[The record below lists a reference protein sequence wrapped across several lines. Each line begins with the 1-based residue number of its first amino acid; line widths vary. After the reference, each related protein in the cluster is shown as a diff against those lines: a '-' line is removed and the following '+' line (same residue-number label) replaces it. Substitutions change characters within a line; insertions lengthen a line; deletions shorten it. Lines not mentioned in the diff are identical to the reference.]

1 MVDAIALAYLEVT
14 PPFLH
19 GHGYMTRQGEH
30 AGIMFS
36 SEEGGVTV
44 NGELSAL
51 CGEAPYAEGLLHL
64 VVSIECDVDAIE
76 GRMMLAPQLQ
86 TVIAVDNPGVG
97 EWILRL
103 GNHLLANDITI
114 VASPRDEDELHL
126 RISLELT
133 VDIYRYLH
141 LFPFTIGSDDQVVD
155 VRRRPL
161 FQIYP
166 ADDSVPVGLGI
177 LGVGM
182 RITDDLRRNSFL
194 TVVHHH
200 GDVMDSRLEL
210 LR

>member
-1 MVDAIALAYLEVT
+1 
-14 PPFLH
+14 
-19 GHGYMTRQGEH
+19 MTRQGEH
-30 AGIMFS
+30 TGIMLS

-51 CGEAPYAEGLLHL
+51 CGETPYAEGLLHL
-64 VVSIECDVDAIE
+64 VVSIECNVDAIE
-76 GRMMLAPQLQ
+76 GRMLLAPQLQ

-161 FQIYP
+161 F
-166 ADDSVPVGLGI
+166 
-177 LGVGM
+177 
-182 RITDDLRRNSFL
+182 
-194 TVVHHH
+194 
-200 GDVMDSRLEL
+200 
-210 LR
+210 